1 MIYLLTHT
9 RKVEKNLV
17 EKKYMGICS
26 ILEKAEEKVK
36 EYVKYEGFERFPDGF
51 KIKKYNID
59 GKKENK
65 EFKKVYLLAYYK
77 EYKDE
82 TEDTKILGFFS
93 TAKKAREYLAKYKI
107 KKNLKPRSR
116 GYYVNKWYVDLY
128 FQWEGGFITFEEY
141 LESINQEK

>member
-51 KIKKYNID
+51 KIKKYNNRR
-59 GKKENK
+59 KK
-65 EFKKVYLLAYYK
+65 
-77 EYKDE
+77 
-82 TEDTKILGFFS
+82 
-93 TAKKAREYLAKYKI
+93 RE
-107 KKNLKPRSR
+107 
-116 GYYVNKWYVDLY
+116 
-128 FQWEGGFITFEEY
+128 
-141 LESINQEK
+141 